1 MKKLIIAGIAIVI
14 VVVVYFFLKK
24 KKSASATSTMAPG
37 PGVVLKPGV
46 TAPSGTDEEKV
57 IAHMVYMNTNETARV
72 STTRVSLG
80 FASQNQALAY
90 LAITDGKTK
99 YKDVS
104 SSYAGKTISEVAAW
118 VKKYVQ

>member
-1 MKKLIIAGIAIVI
+1 M
-14 VVVVYFFLKK
+14 
-24 KKSASATSTMAPG
+24 
-37 PGVVLKPGV
+37 
-46 TAPSGTDEEKV
+46 
-57 IAHMVYMNTNETARV
+57 
-72 STTRVSLG
+72 G

-104 SSYAGKTISEVAAW
+104 SSYAGNTTTEVAAW